1 MPAWYCL
8 QDDLQYLEAD
18 ESKNLD
24 FLAGGGAPPADGLE
38 HFPCLWCPNGTYSAH
53 GQLFLVPLSQ
63 ARVYSAGCMAVW
75 MLMGEEK
82 RGWRGEGVVLR
93 ERARATKGAHGMF

>member
-1 MPAWYCL
+1 MYRLYCL

-38 HFPCLWCPNGTYSAH
+38 HFPRLWCPNGTYSAH

-63 ARVYSAGCMAVW
+63 ARVSFCRWLQGRVGVW
-75 MLMGEEK
+75 WGGGE
-82 RGWRGEGVVLR
+82 RGEGR
-93 ERARATKGAHGMF
+93 IPEGG